1 MDIRREEW
9 PQALLMALYFFLVI
23 TSFWILRP
31 LKNILFL
38 EFYDQTGFNLLGWQM
53 TAAQA
58 ELLAKVGNMLVAFV
72 AASIFAYLAR
82 RLRRQQLTYVFAAF
96 SVLCY
101 VLYSSLLQAPKGATI
116 WTFYLYGDLFNTLM
130 VPTFFAFL
138 NDSVTPTQAK
148 RLYGLII
155 LGGLLGGVVGSN
167 VVNAR
172 LDVYSH
178 SQWMWICVLIGLMIV
193 LVAFLAAR
201 SFGFKPGH
209 QVEPQDQRR
218 NQNPLTEGARLV
230 FNSRYLLSI
239 VMILGLYEMVST
251 IVDFQFKS
259 AVSFYLAGPAIGDL
273 LSTVY
278 AVTNWIGLLVQL
290 LLTSFIMT
298 RFGVG
303 AALLFL
309 PIAILLSSTGFF
321 FTPFLLFGSAMS
333 ISDNALNYS
342 INQSSRE
349 ALYVPTSR
357 EEKYKAKAFI
367 DMFIQ
372 RFAKA
377 VAVGLSLLITT
388 FFAGFTNVRWLSVAT
403 IIILVIWIRAARFA
417 GREFQKLAAE
427 SDEKR
432 KQ

>member
-101 VLYSSLLQAPKGATI
+101 VLYSSMLQAPKGATI

-178 SQWMWICVLIGLMIV
+178 SQWM
-193 LVAFLAAR
+193 
-201 SFGFKPGH
+201 
-209 QVEPQDQRR
+209 
-218 NQNPLTEGARLV
+218 
-230 FNSRYLLSI
+230 
-239 VMILGLYEMVST
+239 
-251 IVDFQFKS
+251 
-259 AVSFYLAGPAIGDL
+259 
-273 LSTVY
+273 
-278 AVTNWIGLLVQL
+278 
-290 LLTSFIMT
+290 
-298 RFGVG
+298 
-303 AALLFL
+303 
-309 PIAILLSSTGFF
+309 
-321 FTPFLLFGSAMS
+321 
-333 ISDNALNYS
+333 
-342 INQSSRE
+342 
-349 ALYVPTSR
+349 
-357 EEKYKAKAFI
+357 
-367 DMFIQ
+367 
-372 RFAKA
+372 
-377 VAVGLSLLITT
+377 
-388 FFAGFTNVRWLSVAT
+388 
-403 IIILVIWIRAARFA
+403 
-417 GREFQKLAAE
+417 
-427 SDEKR
+427 
-432 KQ
+432 